1 MAASQIL
8 SDCVPALVFHK
19 QANIHEN
26 VMRDLHHV
34 CKLHHV
40 AVTVSLNMVQL
51 TLKKLPEAVSA
62 QAAEISL
69 HIPPKI

>member
-8 SDCVPALVFHK
+8 SDCVPASVFHK

-34 CKLHHV
+34 RKLHHV
-40 AVTVSLNMVQL
+40 AATVSFNKYGSLVGL
-51 TLKKLPEAVSA
+51 SWSFGSDLDA
-62 QAAEISL
+62 QMSVYWN
-69 HIPPKI
+69 